1 MFEVPKRILDISDF
15 LITKVLR
22 RLDRICSGC
31 CKSRSV
37 SGHMLL
43 TLATL
48 HFFLI
53 LSTCYS
59 DDSFSTTIK
68 WQKIND
74 DIAIGTENAFW
85 PSVLSPNV
93 LLFRPNLY
101 KYRVRVRTATEFG
114 KNIISAQEISRKGGG
129 LFVINGSFFDH
140 LERPIGLVISRG
152 ITISPLHKGGMTL
165 TGIFQIRNG
174 KPEIIH
180 RDEFNPNGVVE
191 AIQAGPRLLVNG
203 KATPVTKNN
212 SRSLR
217 TAVCLDQASNVL
229 FASSTRWVMGVTLQE
244 MQDILKR
251 VGCKNALNLD
261 GGGSAQFVF
270 SPSSIPDRM
279 ELLGK
284 DQVPVFLEIVRK

>member
-1 MFEVPKRILDISDF
+1 MFEVPIS
-15 LITKVLR
+15 KLR
-22 RLDRICSGC
+22 RICGYLC
-31 CKSRSV
+31 CHL
-37 SGHMLL
+37 GNLL
-43 TLATL
+43 RWFFPTLPAL
-48 HFFLI
+48 HLLLI
-53 LSTCYS
+53 FSTGYA
-59 DDSFSTTIK
+59 DDSFSTTIE

-74 DIAIGTENAFW
+74 DIALRTESVFW
-85 PSVLSPNV
+85 PSILSPNV

-101 KYRVRVRTATEFG
+101 KYRIRVRTAKEFG
-114 KNIISAQEISRKGGG
+114 KSVTSAQEISRKSGG

-140 LERPIGLVISRG
+140 LERPLGLVISRG
-152 ITISPLHKGGMTL
+152 ITISPLHKGGTTL
-165 TGIFQIRNG
+165 TGIFQIKNG

-212 SRSLR
+212 ARSLR
-217 TAVCLDQASNVL
+217 TAVCLDQASNIL

-244 MQDILKR
+244 MQQILQR
-251 VGCKNALNLD
+251 VGCRNALNLD

-270 SPSSIPDRM
+270 SPSSISDRI

-284 DQVPVFLEIVRK
+284 DKVPVFLEVLRK